1 MKIDHFAKHSALAW
15 LAVGFWTG
23 IAAAANPKQAV
34 EAARQFFSKPRVIRL
49 DLEFGSNELNSL
61 RSQPRTYVKAKLV
74 EDGKTTYTDVAV
86 HLRGAAGSSR
96 GVDDKPGLT
105 INMDKFHP
113 GQRFHGMDKWHL
125 CNSVQ
130 DPSYVSELIC
140 GEIMRDAGVPAS
152 RISHAWV
159 TINGRARGL
168 YYIKEGYD
176 SLFLH
181 THIGHADGNIYDGG
195 FLQDIDG
202 DLKLVYG
209 KNGLPDRQDLKALHA
224 AANEGDLK
232 KRLGKME
239 NLLDVDRFISY
250 VCLEVI
256 FHDWDGYPLNRN
268 NYRIY
273 HDPKRN
279 KIIFIPSGMDQM
291 YGDLH
296 FALRPHFQGR
306 IAQAW
311 VEIPEGKERYYKRMK
326 EIITT
331 VYKPQDRVRRLDEL
345 SRVLRDGVRPY
356 DAGLAEDVPR
366 QIDRLKHAIPERG
379 KVIERLIKERE
390 SRQR

>member
-1 MKIDHFAKHSALAW
+1 MTKHATLTW
-15 LAVGFWTG
+15 LAVGLCSCLAG
-23 IAAAANPKQAV
+23 AADPKQSV
-34 EAARQFFSKPRVIRL
+34 EAAHRFFSQPRVVRL
-49 DLEFGSNELNSL
+49 DIELGPKELDSL
-61 RSQPRTYVKAKLV
+61 RREPRTYVKAKLV
-74 EDGKTTYTDVAV
+74 EDAKTTYTDVAV
-86 HLRGAAGSSR
+86 HLRGAAGSFR
-96 GVDDKPGLT
+96 GVDDKAGLT
-105 INMDKFHP
+105 LNMDKFSP

-152 RISHAWV
+152 RIAHAWV
-159 TINGRARGL
+159 TINGQARGL

-176 SLFLH
+176 SLFLR
-181 THIGHADGNIYDGG
+181 THLGHAEGNIYDGG
-195 FLQDIDG
+195 FLQDIDAE
-202 DLKLVYG
+202 LKLIYA
-209 KNGLPDRQDLKALHA
+209 KNGRPDRQDLKALNA

-232 KRLGKME
+232 KRLAQLE
-239 NLLDVDRFISY
+239 NLLDVDRFLSY

-296 FALRPHFQGR
+296 LALRPHFPGR
-306 IAQAW
+306 VAQAW
-311 VEIPEGKERYYKRMK
+311 VEIPEGKERYYRRMK

-331 VYKPQDRVRRLDEL
+331 IYKAPERVRRLDEL
-345 SRVLRDGVRPY
+345 SRALQDGVKRY
-356 DAGLAEDVPR
+356 DAGLANDLPH
-366 QIDRLKHAIPERG
+366 QINRLKHAIPERG
-379 KVIERLIKERE
+379 KIVERLIKERE
-390 SRQR
+390 ARQR